1 MESEDEASDV
11 GPGEEIPLH
20 DRATPEAQ
28 NGPSDM
34 QERSVI
40 RIRALALV

>member
-1 MESEDEASDV
+1 MESEDEATDV

-20 DRATPEAQ
+20 DRAILEAR
-28 NGPSDM
+28 NGPSGM

-40 RIRALALV
+40 RIRALL